1 MQAKLRKYVV
11 LAITVGTFWTSNVMS
26 ALSIIDLGTGGGTTS
41 FAHGINDKGL
51 VIGNIRIGNTNQNDH
66 GFVWKKGVMTDLGTR
81 IPYDLNDKGQMLF
94 GNGVWYKGVITKFGP
109 YPEPYPGHGST
120 SLYPQSIN
128 NEGQVLFAIYND
140 FDDKGAAFWEK
151 GVFTKLP
158 FFSYPEAMNER
169 GQIITF
175 NFGDHGYVW
184 EKGVITDLGGL
195 GEFAGGL
202 SFRGSKMAINNRGQV
217 VGTFTTAAN
226 ERHAFLWQSGVMT
239 DLGTLG
245 GLSQNSPVENNFLPG
260 NPKFGSGAVA
270 INDKGQVIGFS
281 LTPAGEHHAF
291 LWQKGVMTDLGILG
305 GPFSNH
311 PKIDPIAINNK
322 GQVIGYSTEDHG
334 IGQRRAFLW
343 QKGVMTELK
352 PLPGAS
358 SAYIGAINNKGQ
370 IVGASGFPDINLNPD
385 FNGDLPD
392 FRATLWNS
400 KCEKN
405 EGKREREERH

>member
-1 MQAKLRKYVV
+1 ML
-11 LAITVGTFWTSNVMS
+11 LE
-26 ALSIIDLGTGGGTTS
+26 IIDAFQERHAALWERGVIKLLDPNPS
-41 FAHGINDKGL
+41 FAYESSIND
-51 VIGNIRIGNTNQNDH
+51 
-66 GFVWKKGVMTDLGTR
+66 
-81 IPYDLNDKGQMLF
+81 
-94 GNGVWYKGVITKFGP
+94 
-109 YPEPYPGHGST
+109 
-120 SLYPQSIN
+120 
-128 NEGQVLFAIYND
+128 
-140 FDDKGAAFWEK
+140 
-151 GVFTKLP
+151 
-158 FFSYPEAMNER
+158 R
-169 GQIITF
+169 GQIV
-175 NFGDHGYVW
+175 GYYGGRGFVW
-184 EKGVITDLGGL
+184 EKGILTGL
-195 GEFAGGL
+195 GAL
-202 SFRGSKMAINNRGQV
+202 PGSQGSLLKGDFKISINNKGQV
-217 VGTFTTAAN
+217 AGTFRTVAG
-226 ERHAFLWQSGVMT
+226 ELHAFLWQKGVMT

-245 GLSQNSPVENNFLPG
+245 GTALFIPEIEFVTYGP
-260 NPKFGSGAVA
+260 FGSSAVA